1 MQKSLYPSPSLHQVH
16 ESDCV
21 SVNGLAIYSPLLL
34 ISFETVAESR
44 SDAFV
49 DQLHYIS
56 RRYYGHANKSNVVI
70 REFD

>member
-1 MQKSLYPSPSLHQVH
+1 VLMDLPY
-16 ESDCV
+16 
-21 SVNGLAIYSPLLL
+21 IRSPLLL
-34 ISFETVAESR
+34 ISFETAAESR
-44 SDAFV
+44 SDAHV